1 MLISRNKK
9 EEKKK
14 TTLSEVSKKLSELII
29 PISLVSTPI
38 NLKEEKSK
46 FFDSETYNP
55 QFKYRF
61 VKNRN
66 EAIFEDL
73 LQIEEII
80 DVDPRLSDFY
90 IKLIKD
96 KKLASDLMNAIGDNE
111 KFTAIS
117 KEKFRMPKP
126 SLFRNACMVMK
137 GKLSSYNVV
146 NTSRLEKSD
155 YLVYEDIEK
164 IFDAVFHE
172 FGIENWGVE
181 KSKNISS
188 NGVKTAIKKKRVYVD
203 PNIKKTVL
211 EAKKTV
217 VHELTHVLRAYNGEL
232 TGFVALG
239 KPNLTNYLDVEEG
252 LAMYNE
258 EQMGLLKDIDLKER
272 AGTIYAIYIGEDLS
286 FRKLYNVLLGSFNKQ
301 KAFKIAY
308 LVKRGIGDTS
318 KPGISVKPVVYFRG
332 FRKIR
337 KRFQT
342 DASLLKKLY
351 AGKISF
357 VQASWV
363 DEGLIPEP
371 KIVPS
376 EEVFKAAFK
385 KAGV

>member
-1 MLISRNKK
+1 MLLSKKKK
-9 EEKKK
+9 EDKRKR
-14 TTLSEVSKKLSELII
+14 TLSEVTAKLSELII
-29 PISLVSTPI
+29 PISLVSTPV

-55 QFKYRF
+55 QFKYRS
-61 VKNRN
+61 VKNKN

-73 LQIEEII
+73 LQVEEIV

-90 IKLIKD
+90 IKLIRE

-111 KFTAIS
+111 RYTVLS
-117 KEKFRMPKP
+117 REKFRMPKP
-126 SLFRNACMVMK
+126 SLFRNACIIMK
-137 GKLSSYNVV
+137 GKLSNYNVV
-146 NTSRLEKSD
+146 DTSKLKKGE
-155 YLVYEDIEK
+155 YLVYEDVEK
-164 IFDAVFHE
+164 IFNAVFHE
-172 FGIENWGVE
+172 FGIEDWGVE

-188 NGVKTAIKKKRVYVD
+188 NGVKTAIKKRRVYVD
-203 PNIKKTVL
+203 PDIRKTAL
-211 EAKKTV
+211 EIKKTV

-232 TGFVALG
+232 TGFMALS

-258 EQMGLLKDIDLKER
+258 EKMGLLKDIDLKER
-272 AGTIYAIYIGEDLS
+272 AGTVYAIYVGQDLS
-286 FRKLYNVLLGSFNKQ
+286 FRQLYNVLLGSFTRQ

-308 LVKRGIGDTS
+308 LVKRGLGDTS

-337 KRFQT
+337 KRFET
-342 DASLLKKLY
+342 DASLYKKLY

-357 VQASWV
+357 AQTFWV

-371 KIVPS
+371 KIIPS
-376 EEVFKAAFK
+376 EEIFKVAFK

>member
-1 MLISRNKK
+1 MLLSRKKK
-9 EEKKK
+9 EDKRKI
-14 TTLSEVSKKLSELII
+14 TLNEVTEKLSELAI
-29 PISLVSTPI
+29 PISLVSTPV

-61 VKNRN
+61 VKNKN

-73 LQIEEII
+73 LRVEEIV

-96 KKLASDLMNAIGDNE
+96 KKLASDLMNAVGDNE
-111 KFTAIS
+111 KFTSIS
-117 KEKFRMPKP
+117 KEKFKMPKS
-126 SLFRNACMVMK
+126 SLFRNACMVMR
-137 GKLSSYNVV
+137 GNLSNYNVV
-146 NTSRLEKSD
+146 ATSKLKKGE
-155 YLVYEDIEK
+155 YLVYEDVEK
-164 IFDAVFHE
+164 IFNAVFHE

-211 EAKKTV
+211 ETKKTV
-217 VHELTHVLRAYNGEL
+217 VHELSHVLRAYNGEL
-232 TGFVALG
+232 TGFMALS
-239 KPNLTNYLDVEEG
+239 KPSLTNYLDVEEG

-272 AGTIYAIYIGEDLS
+272 AGTVYAIYVGQYLS
-286 FRKLYNVLLGSFNKQ
+286 FRQLYDVLLGSFTKK

-308 LVKRGIGDTS
+308 LVKRGMGDTS

-337 KRFQT
+337 KRFQV
-342 DASLLKKLY
+342 DASLYKKLY

-363 DEGLIPEP
+363 DEGLIPEA
-371 KIVPS
+371 KIIPS
-376 EEVFKAAFK
+376 EGVFNSAFK